1 MAKPKGK
8 QPKGGKK
15 NRKHGRNRA
24 NCERYRREGRREK
37 NKVRKLRNYV
47 RRNPNDTQ
55 ARSALKGVA
64 TDGILDLC
72 EPRHRMFSDRGLH
85 FEMKLSTCVDSRRR
99 ECLLAKHANTITH
112 SATKLVSVAARC
124 HKASWPKVRLYSVR
138 PFQCASARG
147 LRFRNTAG
155 VGSTRWL

>member
-64 TDGILDLC
+64 KDGILDLC
-72 EPRHRMFSDRGLH
+72 EPRHRMFPDRGLH

-99 ECLLAKHANTITH
+99 ECLPAKPANTTTH
-112 SATKLVSVAARC
+112 SPMRRVNVAARC
-124 HKASWPKVRLYSVR
+124 PIHSWLKH
-138 PFQCASARG
+138 G
-147 LRFRNTAG
+147 T
-155 VGSTRWL
+155 